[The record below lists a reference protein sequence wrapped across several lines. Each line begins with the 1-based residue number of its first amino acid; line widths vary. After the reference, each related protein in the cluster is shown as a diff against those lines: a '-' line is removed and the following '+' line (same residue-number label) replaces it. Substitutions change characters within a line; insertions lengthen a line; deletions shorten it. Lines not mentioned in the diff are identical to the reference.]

1 MPNAGDDCTAC
12 ARSEQRWRLKLK
24 CPTATE
30 PTQCASYLT
39 FYTKGS
45 LENARHPQVETTK
58 AISALRERR
67 QVKRKGWL
75 TGDADTSSARTRG
88 GGRPTK
94 PRGGDPNV
102 RGSEQKLFESTFPDQ
117 LITYPKYRQ
126 SRVLKV
132 MDNLVNVVVGAVMD
146 ASVYVIVLFADLD
159 VIFKANLFHLTILA

>member
-12 ARSEQRWRLKLK
+12 ARSEQRWRLKSK

-30 PTQCASYLT
+30 PTQCAAYLT

-45 LENARHPQVETTK
+45 FENARHPQVETTK

-102 RGSEQKLFESTFPDQ
+102 IDQ
-117 LITYPKYRQ
+117 
-126 SRVLKV
+126 S
-132 MDNLVNVVVGAVMD
+132 NVVVGAVMN

-159 VIFKANLFHLTILA
+159 EFSKQIYFI